1 MIAQTPAPKA
11 RRDTVGV
18 TPTEMA
24 QAELDALVRYWDI
37 IDLPAWEPKTHA
49 RQPADVRAAQFSP
62 FAALTGYEAEV
73 AEVARLTE
81 RERTLG
87 EDARAELEEALLEVG
102 RALARGERP
111 EVELTRFVP
120 DARKEG
126 GAYETL
132 RGRVHYVDDEAH
144 ALVLEGGGRA
154 ALDSLFEVRLAPSP
168 GGRGCATL
176 AGEECEAPGPG
187 ADEGSTSCA

>member
-1 MIAQTPAPKA
+1 MIAQTPAPGA

-18 TPTEMA
+18 TPGEMA

-37 IDLPAWEPKTHA
+37 IDLPAWEPRTHA
-49 RQPADVRAAQFSP
+49 RQPADVRAAQFAP
-62 FAALTGYEAEV
+62 FAALTGYEAAV
-73 AEVARLTE
+73 AEVTRLTE

-87 EDARAELEEALLEVG
+87 EDAREELEAALLEVG
-102 RALARGERP
+102 RALEQGERP

-132 RGRVHYVDDEAH
+132 RGRVRYVDDESR
-144 ALVLEGGGRA
+144 ALVLEGGARV
-154 ALDSLFEVRLAPSP
+154 ALDSLFEVRLASSP
-168 GGRGCATL
+168 AGRGCATL
-176 AGEECEAPGPG
+176 ADDGCEAPGAG
-187 ADEGSTSCA
+187 ADEGSTTCA